1 MHIVPYYIREQ
12 EKGRIFWV
20 FLSQG
25 GKKAW
30 KTDEPGTLTNKFI
43 ETNYLI
49 PNGFVG
55 KSICVKGDCLYFRVD
70 AGAMNMGD
78 FYTWTEFLKAGK
90 PIPSNIDIW
99 RPFVWVDDEGWSKE
113 AESAPIP
120 FSWDGL
126 SSP

>member
-1 MHIVPYYIREQ
+1 MYIIPYYIKEQ
-12 EKGRIFWV
+12 VGGRIFWV

-25 GKKAW
+25 GKKGW
-30 KTDEPGTLTNKFI
+30 KTDEPGNLTNKFI

-70 AGAMNMGD
+70 PGAMNMGD
-78 FYTWTEFLKAGK
+78 FYTWAESLKAGK
-90 PIPSNIDIW
+90 PIPSDIDIW

-126 SSP
+126 SSH